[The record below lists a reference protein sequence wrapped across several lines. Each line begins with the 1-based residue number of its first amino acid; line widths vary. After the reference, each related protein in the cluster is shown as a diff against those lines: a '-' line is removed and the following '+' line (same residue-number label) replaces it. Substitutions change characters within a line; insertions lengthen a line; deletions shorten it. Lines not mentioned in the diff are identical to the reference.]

1 MNLEAIFFD
10 VGNVLVEVCYE
21 PLFAALEKDYGINPA
36 AAAKL
41 AEEGGLVRRYSLG
54 RINSI
59 RFFTEARNIL
69 GFPGSLGDMES
80 LWCSVFRPL
89 EANMRCVKNL
99 SRKFPLGLISNT
111 NESHCIYLESRFDIF
126 SCFSC
131 KIYSHLERRMK
142 PDPQIFEVALRR
154 MNVRAEKSLFIDDEM
169 DNIDTANALG
179 FHTIHL
185 ETPAC
190 LAERL
195 IGVQTA

>member
-36 AAAKL
+36 AVAKL
-41 AEEGGLVRRYSLG
+41 AEAGGLVHRYSLG
-54 RINSI
+54 RIHSA
-59 RFFTEARNIL
+59 RFFTEARDIL
-69 GFPGSLGDMES
+69 GFPGSLGDMEA

-99 SRKFPLGLISNT
+99 SGKFPLGLISNT
-111 NESHCIYLESRFDIF
+111 NESHRVYLESRFEVF

-131 KIYSHLERRMK
+131 KIYSYIERRIK
-142 PDPQIFEVALRR
+142 PDPQIFETALQR

-169 DNIDTANALG
+169 DNIETADALG
-179 FHTIHL
+179 VHTIHL
-185 ETPAC
+185 ETPAS
-190 LAERL
+190 LPEKL
-195 IGVQTA
+195 IGVQPA